1 MFHLIDL
8 ISSFLNL
15 IYYSITLLFNH
26 FYLFYFVNY
35 CSFYF
40 LFHIVF
46 IHQEWQVTDPSKTVF
61 HWDLMQQANAE
72 KLLHSTK
79 ETILSE
85 GQVASDMRE
94 TLMFWINQV
103 PLDAVPCHSILCC
116 MI

>member
-1 MFHLIDL
+1 MINF
-8 ISSFLNL
+8 ISPFLNL
-15 IYYSITLLFNH
+15 IYYSITLLSH
-26 FYLFYFVNY
+26 FFSISFIIV
-35 CSFYF
+35 SFYF
-40 LFHIVF
+40 LFYIVF
-46 IHQEWQVTDPSKTVF
+46 IYQEWQVTDPSKTVF

-85 GQVASDMRE
+85 GQVAADMRE

-103 PLDAVPCHSILCC
+103 PLDAIPCHSILWR